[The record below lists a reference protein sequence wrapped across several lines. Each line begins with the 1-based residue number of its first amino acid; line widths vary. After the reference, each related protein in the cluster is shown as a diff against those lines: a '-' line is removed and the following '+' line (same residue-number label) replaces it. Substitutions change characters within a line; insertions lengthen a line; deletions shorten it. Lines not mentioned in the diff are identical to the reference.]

1 MSTSLRGLVEQ
12 HKVGSARHFRLDSDV
27 HVHRREFGDSMIR
40 RDCEVRGAE
49 ESDGGEAGIVLRRGD
64 EAERGQDEVGADE
77 GEQGESAQARG
88 GRAAMI
94 FLGQFAAFL
103 TPEQEGTVPRGR
115 ARTKLRDRR
124 FRRLQRS

>member
-1 MSTSLRGLVEQ
+1 
-12 HKVGSARHFRLDSDV
+12 
-27 HVHRREFGDSMIR
+27 MIR

>member
-1 MSTSLRGLVEQ
+1 MN
-12 HKVGSARHFRLDSDV
+12 
-27 HVHRREFGDSMIR
+27 VHRGSFGGDKMIR
-40 RDCEVRGAE
+40 RGCEVRGAE

-94 FLGQFAAFL
+94 FPRSVRRVFDSGTRRNCSERTSTYKAPRPTIPPAAAIVKA
-103 TPEQEGTVPRGR
+103 GT
-115 ARTKLRDRR
+115 T
-124 FRRLQRS
+124 